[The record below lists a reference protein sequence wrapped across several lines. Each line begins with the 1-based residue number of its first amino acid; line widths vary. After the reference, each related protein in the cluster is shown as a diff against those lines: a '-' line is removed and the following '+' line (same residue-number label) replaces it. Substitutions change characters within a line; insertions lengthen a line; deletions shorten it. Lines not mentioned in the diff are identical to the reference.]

1 MAKGEKHVY
10 CYDDAELKKA
20 TKEAGKGY
28 TVQRY
33 KGLGEMNPEQLWETT
48 LNPENRAL
56 VRVTIEDAADV
67 EHKVTVLMGDKV
79 QSRKEYI
86 FNNADFNKEKSVFE
100 KMQSSRA

>member
-1 MAKGEKHVY
+1 
-10 CYDDAELKKA
+10 
-20 TKEAGKGY
+20 
-28 TVQRY
+28 
-33 KGLGEMNPEQLWETT
+33 MNPEQLGETT

>member
-1 MAKGEKHVY
+1 M
-10 CYDDAELKKA
+10 
-20 TKEAGKGY
+20 
-28 TVQRY
+28 
-33 KGLGEMNPEQLWETT
+33 
-48 LNPENRAL
+48 
-56 VRVTIEDAADV
+56 